1 MFSGVGSSDSGILNE
16 GLRMMGRNVGVR
28 RFAGLRF
35 FEDLTGLKGLREL
48 QSLSLYS
55 TRRE

>member
-1 MFSGVGSSDSGILNE
+1 
-16 GLRMMGRNVGVR
+16 MGRNVRVL